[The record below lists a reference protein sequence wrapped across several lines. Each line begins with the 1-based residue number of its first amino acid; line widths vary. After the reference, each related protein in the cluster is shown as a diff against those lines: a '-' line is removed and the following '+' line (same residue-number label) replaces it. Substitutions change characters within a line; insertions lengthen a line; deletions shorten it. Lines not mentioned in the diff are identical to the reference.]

1 MKIASCNFVALI
13 RFCSLCSS
21 SSAIGKERKTFGW
34 KSRHFRNGQTGN
46 ERGAAVE
53 SFQCIMNCIQIVD
66 MCVSV
71 RTRIN
76 NRWNLS
82 WFPTQD
88 DVTRLTNVGQV
99 HYMAIY
105 CPMRRPFFFLLC
117 VFFFFIVCAFFEW
130 SLTSWHDKIISTKIP
145 NRFLNCEMKIQ
156 NLLIDLY
163 VIISICILNR
173 LLKFSRKKWNKI
185 EFC

>member
-1 MKIASCNFVALI
+1 MGKQEMNVVVQQSKVFNVLWIAFRLLICAWAFVHVLI
-13 RFCSLCSS
+13 IGETYRDFPPRMTSLASPMLVRSIIWQSTAQC
-21 SSAIGKERKTFGW
+21 AD
-34 KSRHFRNGQTGN
+34 HF
-46 ERGAAVE
+46 
-53 SFQCIMNCIQIVD
+53 SPC
-66 MCVSV
+66 CVYS
-71 RTRIN
+71 
-76 NRWNLS
+76 
-82 WFPTQD
+82 
-88 DVTRLTNVGQV
+88 
-99 HYMAIY
+99 
-105 CPMRRPFFFLLC
+105 
-117 VFFFFIVCAFFEW
+117 FFFIVCAFFEW